1 MAEEEKKDME
11 KKEEK
16 KPASEAAK
24 TFLKIVIRI
33 DFFLGGLALVV
44 VWREKLLDVIEGTL
58 GLFLIMVGAIILAI
72 AKE

>member
-24 TFLKIVIRI
+24 TFLKIVLGLI
-33 DFFLGGLALVV
+33 FVLGGLALVV
-44 VWREKLLDVIEGTL
+44 VWWKELLSVIKGTL